1 MSFKVFHYFIGSCTS
16 EEDDTES
23 ELQTSRAPNTS
34 ALETLVRTACESL
47 AVSTLLAGDSSSSNL
62 LDASG
67 QQTSKDI
74 PSVHNSSLGMEA
86 CSSSGGS
93 NLYTAS
99 TSALNQ
105 TSSAE
110 DPVFSVLFGN
120 NRDQNSRST
129 TDERQTCDNTS
140 PSKELQESNLDLT
153 QSSLSDIG
161 DGEVI
166 HVPETFT
173 CLNHIMY
180 MYKYDTCNFYII
192 IIGLLIDCREFIV
205 FISVCHCIFI
215 IYHILF
221 CL

>member
-1 MSFKVFHYFIGSCTS
+1 MISLHYFIGSCTS

-47 AVSTLLAGDSSSSNL
+47 AVSTLLAENSSSSNPLDAPGQQPSKDILSVHNLSLGMEASSSSSSNL
-62 LDASG
+62 YA
-67 QQTSKDI
+67 
-74 PSVHNSSLGMEA
+74 
-86 CSSSGGS
+86 
-93 NLYTAS
+93 AS

-110 DPVFSVLFGN
+110 DPVFSVLFGH

-129 TDERQTCDNTS
+129 TDERHTCNNTS

-153 QSSLSDIG
+153 QSSLSDIA

-166 HVPETFT
+166 HAQ
-173 CLNHIMY
+173 CICMY
-180 MYKYDTCNFYII
+180 IYKYEYF
-192 IIGLLIDCREFIV
+192 
-205 FISVCHCIFI
+205 
-215 IYHILF
+215 
-221 CL
+221 